1 MMEVILLAVG
11 YVVGICV
18 ITNFLYEWS
27 HAHAIL
33 GVQLWK
39 VPEVSPLLKSRV

>member
-27 HAHAIL
+27 HA
-33 GVQLWK
+33 
-39 VPEVSPLLKSRV
+39 ERY